1 SSPSSTPTPPPAATP
16 KNSSPKNANKT
27 MSRFLAILSGRF
39 VYFTD
44 VTRKRRQCL
53 IFSAPE
59 ERGVS
64 APKGRQAPVSAD
76 FAPKGRQHLAVGDG
90 RSEEPTESIK
100 KKTSPEGAAAREGR
114 GNAMTRTARAAA
126 PSGLTTAAPRLHGLS
141 T

>member
-1 SSPSSTPTPPPAATP
+1 
-16 KNSSPKNANKT
+16 

-39 VYFTD
+39 VHFTD

-64 APKGRQAPVSAD
+64 APE
-76 FAPKGRQHLAVGDG
+76 GRQHLAVGDE
-90 RSEEPTESIK
+90 RNEEPTESIK

-114 GNAMTRTARAAA
+114 GNAMPRTTHAAA
-126 PSGLTTAAPRLHGLS
+126 PSGLGVLINGFRGFLAALVTHG
-141 T
+141 